1 MREEVRQLH
10 GASVNRFWSKVDK
23 SSGPEGCWPWI
34 AGTYNNGYGCVFWNG
49 RGLRAH
55 RVSWQIARCEE
66 IPKGMLVCHSC
77 DNRLCVNPRH
87 LFLGTCKDNTRDM
100 ISKGRRATQKGESNG
115 DVKIDTAAV
124 KEIRASFNSG
134 MTLVQISAKT
144 GVPYAN
150 VWCIVNR
157 KTWVHI

>member
-1 MREEVRQLH
+1 
-10 GASVNRFWSKVDK
+10 
-23 SSGPEGCWPWI
+23 
-34 AGTYNNGYGCVFWNG
+34 
-49 RGLRAH
+49 
-55 RVSWQIARCEE
+55 
-66 IPKGMLVCHSC
+66 
-77 DNRLCVNPRH
+77 
-87 LFLGTCKDNTRDM
+87 M

-124 KEIRASFNSG
+124 KEI
-134 MTLVQISAKT
+134 QISAKT